1 MFALLQIR
9 RLRESWRND
18 AAAKA
23 PTSKD
28 NRLHANQDP
37 GWFDLQTALAGLPLL
52 SGIEPHL
59 LATLAAEFEWFSL
72 PGGQTL
78 FHEGDKDDCLYIV
91 LAGRLGAFARNED
104 GHEILIRQML
114 AGETV
119 GEMALLSGEPRSAT
133 VVALRDSELL
143 RLGKAGF
150 TKLIEEHPKAL
161 RFITELLVRRLR
173 EPRSNAANEAA
184 KTLAVVPLAPGA
196 PSSAFVRLLQQAF
209 EGLGMSAAVVDK
221 DSATQ
226 PVEWFNALEEANGV
240 VLYQAEFEPS
250 NWTRLCL
257 RQADRLVLLVH
268 AAHSAVRHS
277 PLIESTLQDTRRVP
291 CELVLFHDGDRVTNS
306 SDTPDLLKR
315 FERMLAHNVRAAV
328 PRDLRRLARLLS
340 GRALGLVLSGGG
352 ARGFAHIGVIRALR
366 EAGIEL
372 DLFGGTSMGSIVAAG
387 AALEW
392 SDEELRERLRVA
404 FSDANPVSDYTIPL
418 IALVRGRKAS
428 RALHQYFG
436 EQRIEDSPCSFFCV
450 SSNLSTGRLKV
461 HRTGLI
467 WRALRASTSIPGVL
481 PPVVE
486 GADLLIDG
494 GFLNNLPF
502 EIMREMRRGQIVAV
516 NVSRDR
522 TIQATIDDL
531 DRRPLWQLAGHARR
545 GTPNIITV
553 LMAAGTL
560 SGMLKSKALRDSV
573 DLLIEPSMAT
583 VSMLDWKSFD
593 AAVEAGYRTA
603 MDVLEKD
610 WHPNA
615 A

>member
-1 MFALLQIR
+1 MFALLHIR
-9 RLRESWRND
+9 RLRESWKSD
-18 AAAKA
+18 VAKA
-23 PTSKD
+23 ARPAAESKTE
-28 NRLHANQDP
+28 HARPAP
-37 GWFDLQTALAGLPLL
+37 GLADLQTALAGVPLL
-52 SGIEPHL
+52 KGIDPTL
-59 LATLAAEFEWFSL
+59 LATLASEFQWFSL

-91 LAGRLGAFARNED
+91 LTGRLGAFAHNDE
-104 GHEILIRQML
+104 GSEVLIRQML

-143 RLGKAGF
+143 RLGQAGF
-150 TKLIEEHPKAL
+150 RKLIEKHPRSL
-161 RFITELLVRRLR
+161 LCITELLVRRLR
-173 EPRSNAANEAA
+173 EPHSNAANEAA
-184 KTLAVVPLAPGA
+184 KTLAVIPLAPGA
-196 PSSAFVRLLQQAF
+196 PASAFVRLLQRAF
-209 EGLGMSAAVVDK
+209 EGLGMTAAVVDK
-221 DSATQ
+221 DAAAQ
-226 PVEWFNALEEANGV
+226 PVEWFNALEEAHGV
-240 VLYQAEFEPS
+240 VLYQADFEPS

-257 RQADRLVLLVH
+257 RQADRLVLLVN
-268 AAHSAVRHS
+268 AAHSVVPHS
-277 PLIESTLQDTRRVP
+277 PIIESKLQDTRRVP
-291 CELVLFHDGDRVTNS
+291 CELVLFHDGDRVAAA
-306 SDTPDLLKR
+306 SDTPELLRR
-315 FERMLAHNVRAAV
+315 FDGLLAHNVRGGV

-366 EAGIEL
+366 EAGLEL

-404 FSDANPVSDYTIPL
+404 FSDTNPVSDYTIPL

-461 HRTGLI
+461 HRTGLM

-486 GADLLIDG
+486 GEDLLIDG

-502 EIMREMRRGQIVAV
+502 RNYA
-516 NVSRDR
+516 
-522 TIQATIDDL
+522 
-531 DRRPLWQLAGHARR
+531 
-545 GTPNIITV
+545 
-553 LMAAGTL
+553 
-560 SGMLKSKALRDSV
+560 
-573 DLLIEPSMAT
+573 
-583 VSMLDWKSFD
+583 
-593 AAVEAGYRTA
+593 
-603 MDVLEKD
+603 
-610 WHPNA
+610 
-615 A
+615 